1 MNIQFHSYLVSFDL
15 NFSKSDNVKRA
26 NFEKKD
32 FFVVIQFWL
41 KIWWSHKKNG
51 EYIFEGTWE

>member
-1 MNIQFHSYLVSFDL
+1 MLREQIL
-15 NFSKSDNVKRA
+15 K
-26 NFEKKD
+26 KKD